1 MAGGMNRKDGHVAPI
16 GVRAGIPEDPD
27 ERPWE
32 LPRGVA
38 PRDGH
43 VELYVDSEWVQALLI
58 EQRVE
63 GSLWHC
69 RVVWAERGIETR
81 VRNEWV
87 IPARI
92 RPRTD
97 PTPSPQQRDEAPHP
111 STP

>member
-1 MAGGMNRKDGHVAPI
+1 MAGGMNRKGGHVAPI
-16 GVRAGIPEDPD
+16 GVRAGIPEGPD

-43 VELYVDSEWVQALLI
+43 VEVHVDGEWVQALLI

-69 RVVWAERGIETR
+69 RVLWAERGIETR

-92 RPRTD
+92 RPRTG
-97 PTPSPQQRDEAPHP
+97 PAPG
-111 STP
+111 TT

>member
-1 MAGGMNRKDGHVAPI
+1 MNRKDGHVAPI

-38 PRDGH
+38 PRDAH
-43 VELYVDSEWVQALLI
+43 VELYVDGEWVQALLI

-97 PTPSPQQRDEAPHP
+97 PAPS
-111 STP
+111 ST